1 MQSQLMRRIT
11 VLVMAAAVLVGAGAF
26 AAGAYLITPPTP
38 VLAQESSAMAG
49 TIPSAGTIT
58 VVGEGSIRV
67 QPDVARASIGV
78 DVLKGSVQ
86 EASAE
91 NRATVE
97 AVLEALKAQGIEE
110 KDIQTSGFSIYA
122 ERYGSDGL
130 LSEEET
136 RYRVSN
142 NVSVII
148 RDLDSVGTVLD
159 AAIEAGANNIF
170 GVEFSLDDP
179 SSIESEAR
187 AEAVTDAQTKAADLA
202 ELNGVSVGRV
212 VRISEVI
219 GQGGGLYGG
228 NFADQARMM
237 GMGGGGSTPVSPGE
251 VELTM
256 RLEITY
262 LMGE

>member
-1 MQSQLMRRIT
+1 MQSQVMRK
-11 VLVMAAAVLVGAGAF
+11 LAVLALALAVVASAGIF
-26 AAGAYLITPPTP
+26 ALGAYLAVPPTA
-38 VLAQESSAMAG
+38 VLAQEDSAMAG
-49 TIPSAGTIT
+49 TIPGVGTIT
-58 VVGEGSIRV
+58 VVGEGSVRV

-78 DVLKGSVQ
+78 DVLKDSVQ

-97 AVLEALKAQGIEE
+97 AVLEALKAQGVAER
-110 KDIQTSGFSIYA
+110 DIQTSGFSVFA

-148 RDLDSVGTVLD
+148 RDLESVGTVLD
-159 AAIEAGANNIF
+159 AAIEAGANNIY
-170 GVEFSLDDP
+170 GIEFSLDDP
-179 SSIESEAR
+179 SSIESDAR
-187 AEAVTDAQTKAADLA
+187 AEAVSDARRKAAELA
-202 ELNGVSVGRV
+202 DLNGVSIGPV

-237 GMGGGGSTPVSPGE
+237 GMGGGATPVSPGE
-251 VELTM
+251 IELTM

-262 LMGE
+262 RMSE